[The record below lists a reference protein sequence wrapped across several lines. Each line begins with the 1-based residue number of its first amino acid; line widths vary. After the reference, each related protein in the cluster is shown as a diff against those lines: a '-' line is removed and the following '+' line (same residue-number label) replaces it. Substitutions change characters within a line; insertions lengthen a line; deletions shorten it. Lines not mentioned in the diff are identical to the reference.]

1 MKGEE
6 WVDVCPCFVCTS
18 HMCKS
23 PKRVIPI
30 QQEAVFLIF
39 MQSKALP
46 VTQRNIATIKTPS
59 LVSLSRYIKI

>member
-18 HMCKS
+18 QMCKS
-23 PKRVIPI
+23 PKLVIPI
-30 QQEAVFLIF
+30 QQEAVFINF
-39 MQSKALP
+39 HAKQVKP
-46 VTQRNIATIKTPS
+46 VTQRNIAPIKT

>member
-6 WVDVCPCFVCTS
+6 WVDVCPFFVCTS

-30 QQEAVFLIF
+30 RQEAVFAAF
-39 MQSKALP
+39 
-46 VTQRNIATIKTPS
+46 V
-59 LVSLSRYIKI
+59 